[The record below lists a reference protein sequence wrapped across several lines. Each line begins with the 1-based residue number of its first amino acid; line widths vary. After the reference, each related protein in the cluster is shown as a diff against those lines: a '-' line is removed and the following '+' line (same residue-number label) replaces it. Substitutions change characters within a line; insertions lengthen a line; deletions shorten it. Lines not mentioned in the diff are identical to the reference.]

1 MHPSRHVGTQ
11 SRHVGT
17 LARMYEH
24 APNARAMCT
33 CMCIRC
39 AIVHVAHDIPPSRQI
54 TDVLSHL
61 VCQPQQSAETEH
73 PGPGRREPATT
84 RRMGTTQ
91 TTQPPPPILIGI
103 SPSCTHAPC
112 TRQYDFV
119 HSPVPARP
127 SPVTQKPPPTMA
139 NLPPTRGTNMRDGPG
154 RSSCRIPP
162 QFTSGITSYE
172 PGPRALSPPTIDQ
185 GAGTFEWNTAA

>member
-1 MHPSRHVGTQ
+1 MWGPKVGMWGRSHVCT
-11 SRHVGT
+11 STRP
-17 LARMYEH
+17 MH
-24 APNARAMCT
+24 AP
-33 CMCIRC
+33 C
-39 AIVHVAHDIPPSRQI
+39 AHACASDVHVAHDVMSPLSRQI
-54 TDVLSHL
+54 TDVSSHL
-61 VCQPQQSAETEH
+61 VCPPHQSAETEH